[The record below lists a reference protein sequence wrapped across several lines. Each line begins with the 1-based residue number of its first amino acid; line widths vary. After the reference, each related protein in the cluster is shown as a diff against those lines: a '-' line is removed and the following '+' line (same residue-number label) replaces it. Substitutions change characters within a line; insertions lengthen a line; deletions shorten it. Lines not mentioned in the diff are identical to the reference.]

1 MEGGEVW
8 ERMLLYVTAPILA
21 LSATLGDMDK
31 FHGWLDKVE
40 KQRGRSLYF
49 INHQERHND
58 LCPYIWSDRETFDEQ
73 LVGMHPCWA
82 IFAKLQDG
90 QRFEFPSDFKLLPE
104 HCVRYLD

>member
-58 LCPYIWSDRETFDEQ
+58 LCPYIWSDRDTFDEQ

-104 HCVRYLD
+104 HCVRYLH